1 MNVPN
6 RLGLTQAIHRKTSIQ
21 RLCLIRFKEDL
32 PVGTSRKELR
42 NLVKILQ
49 KCDHCNVLTLQEA
62 LEDNDHLYFMYEHLP
77 CYTLQSMLES
87 HTWTQEDLVNII
99 RECGAAMWFAEQLGL
114 LHLGWTLCHI
124 LIPVA
129 NMHRPMMCKVF
140 GFGLMGVL
148 VTDSHERLCWSPECL
163 EKYQAMNGNP
173 NWMTKVE
180 RSLLPMCDSWSLGTT
195 VFALVSRRSP
205 ALTEAQAVS
214 KKWQFT
220 LAIDDVD
227 PEAKSLIE
235 GLLDPMADRR
245 MSSEKAMRHEWIR
258 RRWRPPPGVRKAF
271 LKLEDFCV
279 SPLPKRLFGRFL
291 VRFLDS
297 GHLLKIAKTFYS
309 LDIGG
314 TGCLNLKGLQIA
326 SRSAGRPTNAAE
338 NIWDHLG
345 ADGTAISLVR
355 FAECLAEEVIDG
367 RALRHAFESLDD
379 NGSEQVSAPE
389 LFDALAALDDSLT
402 MEEVVKHIERAEL
415 DIESDEEDEHMQDHA
430 IDYNEFVQ
438 LFPVRMAR
446 MGALKDRMLTSKSQW
461 EDLTRSF
468 ESVSPEVDK
477 WLRHIDTT
485 LLTIRD
491 LASKAVDNRNEYA
504 GDAARGLKLQF
515 AKIDEGLKCPPGPI
529 TQPEMQAKIKLGK
542 KGLAQFYG
550 FDTFMQ
556 DQALVENWHNLV
568 SAEIKN
574 LKAALAVNSKISGG
588 VDSSKAGSGAPCCE
602 MFKHLQRK
610 PSHQAFSPALSAAG
624 CRQQLWLFNPRLEAS
639 SCWST
644 APPAAFR
651 GSALA
656 NVATGVLPP
665 SAVADASA
673 PSSVNLVGLTAVG
686 ATLAAAASTSR
697 RGQKVAEKSGR
708 AAVVAR
714 RAETMAATAIANGNF
729 TILVKALQKACLVA
743 TVSGKSPYTVFA
755 PIDAAFADLLKE
767 LGCSA
772 EQLLANPDLKSIL
785 LYHVVGGSTMSSSLK
800 DGQKVTTAQSGQL
813 AVQIAGGKVKV
824 GRATVTA
831 ADIECS
837 DGVIHVIDKVLRPPF
852 SLLMCFHPVLL
863 LGDAVQGGL
872 RRRLLLLFFGSYI
885 QNDGACYS
893 SSTTALTMTPAR
905 ALSKVMGS
913 SDAFILL
920 LQLFMAVTSTGSA
933 EIIAVSIH
941 PSPYTVFAP
950 IDAAFADLLKELG
963 CSAEQLLANPDL
975 KSILLYHV
983 VGGST
988 MSSSLKDGQKVTT
1001 AQSGQLAVQI
1011 AGGKVKVGRATV
1023 TAADIECSNGVIHVI
1038 DKQGF
1043 HPVLLLGDAVQGGLR
1058 HRRLLLFFGS
1068 YIQNDGACYSSST
1081 TALTMTPARALS
1093 KVMGS
1098 SGAFILLLQLFMAVT
1113 STGSAE
1119 IIAVSSS
1126 LTYDIYYTC
1135 LNPELKGRRDGL
1147 RLIFQQASPYTVFAP
1162 IDAAFADLL
1171 KELGCSAEQLLANPD
1186 LKSILLYRVV
1196 GGSTMSSSLKDGQ
1209 KVTTAQS
1216 GQLAVQIAGGKVK
1229 VGRATVTA
1237 AEIECFT
1244 FYASPGDSIGLYGS
1258 PSKASIQSFFSATQS
1273 KEDFGA
1279 GGYFSSLGSYIQNDG
1294 ACYSSSTWQGSCHDY
1309 APRARASL
1317 HLCSCLWCWP
1327 NASQV
1332 PVKGHGFLRR
1342 FHLAAAAFHDRRS
1355 TGSAEIIAVSSIL
1368 TYDIYYTYVN
1378 PELKGRR
1385 GGLLQGGPRHR
1396 RYFSS
1401 LGSYIQNNGACY
1413 SSSTTALE
1421 KSCSFKKLAK
1431 DEWCCSSDV
1440 AVTGDGHHC
1449 RASTKDFI
1457 DVSETQHFESS
1468 ECDFAAGERC
1478 VTSFLTMG
1486 SPSGLLFGITNI
1498 VGNFGTVFVDPSY
1511 WQSAVAANPKSAV
1524 KGFLIGGLVG
1534 FAAPFCMATTTGLA
1548 GRALTMH
1555 PELWPAHIS
1564 AAASGAGLTPARVL
1578 SKVMGS
1584 SGAFILL
1591 LQLVMAVTST
1601 GSAEIIAGSCIL
1613 AYDIYY
1619 TYVNPDSRAVRTA
1632 SVSSFSRLSCL
1643 CSG

>member
-1 MNVPN
+1 MARVSLLDLGQAFVNGEIDVADIKDLGEVVFERAQTAASALTSSVSKASLSQPGSFNGGGTSSRSQRSRSVSPLKSAHTSMMASLAAGDFGAALEHGAERAFSPIRNKKLPEGRKDRKRYNRTKAVGMSESMDSQAEEALVTNFEQPWCLQSCLHHNPSCQRICFPAEYATRHRRTAEGNGDNDDGEIDGEDAQINFGLPDFAQAGYSLSDENEAAWPDMNVPN

-415 DIESDEEDEHMQDHA
+415 DIESDEEDENMQDHA

-588 VDSSKAGSGAPCCE
+588 VDSSKAHDAADS
-602 MFKHLQRK
+602 
-610 PSHQAFSPALSAAG
+610 LSMKVKDLLG
-624 CRQQLWLFNPRLEAS
+624 R
-639 SCWST
+639 
-644 APPAAFR
+644 
-651 GSALA
+651 
-656 NVATGVLPP
+656 V
-665 SAVADASA
+665 
-673 PSSVNLVGLTAVG
+673 
-686 ATLAAAASTSR
+686 
-697 RGQKVAEKSGR
+697 RGQLEEYASFADVLASPEALIGTCSLSGR
-708 AAVVAR
+708 
-714 RAETMAATAIANGNF
+714 G
-729 TILVKALQKACLVA
+729 
-743 TVSGKSPYTVFA
+743 
-755 PIDAAFADLLKE
+755 
-767 LGCSA
+767 
-772 EQLLANPDLKSIL
+772 
-785 LYHVVGGSTMSSSLK
+785 
-800 DGQKVTTAQSGQL
+800 
-813 AVQIAGGKVKV
+813 
-824 GRATVTA
+824 
-831 ADIECS
+831 
-837 DGVIHVIDKVLRPPF
+837 LRPRNGEEEDDAGD
-852 SLLMCFHPVLL
+852 
-863 LGDAVQGGL
+863 LGDDGGDDPGL
-872 RRRLLLLFFGSYI
+872 GKLLEGMISLVSKTLG
-885 QNDGACYS
+885 
-893 SSTTALTMTPAR
+893 
-905 ALSKVMGS
+905 LS
-913 SDAFILL
+913 
-920 LQLFMAVTSTGSA
+920 
-933 EIIAVSIH
+933 
-941 PSPYTVFAP
+941 
-950 IDAAFADLLKELG
+950 
-963 CSAEQLLANPDL
+963 
-975 KSILLYHV
+975 
-983 VGGST
+983 
-988 MSSSLKDGQKVTT
+988 
-1001 AQSGQLAVQI
+1001 
-1011 AGGKVKVGRATV
+1011 
-1023 TAADIECSNGVIHVI
+1023 
-1038 DKQGF
+1038 
-1043 HPVLLLGDAVQGGLR
+1043 
-1058 HRRLLLFFGS
+1058 
-1068 YIQNDGACYSSST
+1068 
-1081 TALTMTPARALS
+1081 
-1093 KVMGS
+1093 
-1098 SGAFILLLQLFMAVT
+1098 
-1113 STGSAE
+1113 
-1119 IIAVSSS
+1119 
-1126 LTYDIYYTC
+1126 
-1135 LNPELKGRRDGL
+1135 
-1147 RLIFQQASPYTVFAP
+1147 
-1162 IDAAFADLL
+1162 
-1171 KELGCSAEQLLANPD
+1171 
-1186 LKSILLYRVV
+1186 
-1196 GGSTMSSSLKDGQ
+1196 
-1209 KVTTAQS
+1209 
-1216 GQLAVQIAGGKVK
+1216 
-1229 VGRATVTA
+1229 
-1237 AEIECFT
+1237 
-1244 FYASPGDSIGLYGS
+1244 
-1258 PSKASIQSFFSATQS
+1258 
-1273 KEDFGA
+1273 
-1279 GGYFSSLGSYIQNDG
+1279 
-1294 ACYSSSTWQGSCHDY
+1294 
-1309 APRARASL
+1309 
-1317 HLCSCLWCWP
+1317 
-1327 NASQV
+1327 
-1332 PVKGHGFLRR
+1332 
-1342 FHLAAAAFHDRRS
+1342 
-1355 TGSAEIIAVSSIL
+1355 
-1368 TYDIYYTYVN
+1368 
-1378 PELKGRR
+1378 
-1385 GGLLQGGPRHR
+1385 
-1396 RYFSS
+1396 
-1401 LGSYIQNNGACY
+1401 
-1413 SSSTTALE
+1413 
-1421 KSCSFKKLAK
+1421 
-1431 DEWCCSSDV
+1431 
-1440 AVTGDGHHC
+1440 
-1449 RASTKDFI
+1449 
-1457 DVSETQHFESS
+1457 
-1468 ECDFAAGERC
+1468 
-1478 VTSFLTMG
+1478 
-1486 SPSGLLFGITNI
+1486 
-1498 VGNFGTVFVDPSY
+1498 
-1511 WQSAVAANPKSAV
+1511 
-1524 KGFLIGGLVG
+1524 
-1534 FAAPFCMATTTGLA
+1534 
-1548 GRALTMH
+1548 
-1555 PELWPAHIS
+1555 
-1564 AAASGAGLTPARVL
+1564 
-1578 SKVMGS
+1578 
-1584 SGAFILL
+1584 
-1591 LQLVMAVTST
+1591 
-1601 GSAEIIAGSCIL
+1601 
-1613 AYDIYY
+1613 
-1619 TYVNPDSRAVRTA
+1619 
-1632 SVSSFSRLSCL
+1632 
-1643 CSG
+1643 